1 MVHINGPKEE
11 AKYDK
16 MSKVPVQGM
25 GVPLMQVIYFLQFK
39 LEDGT
44 AMLDANCYGT
54 SAVSWALIKY
64 FKIRIQNTFYK
75 LKICLSLN
83 SLKD

>member
-25 GVPLMQVIYFLQFK
+25 SAPLMQVIYFLQFK
-39 LEDGT
+39 LEDET
-44 AMLDANCYGT
+44 ATLDASCYGT

-64 FKIRIQNTFYK
+64 FKIRIWKTFYK
-75 LKICLSLN
+75 LNICLSLN
-83 SLKD
+83 SLKN